1 MTERHVGRQKEMEVK
16 NHSGVCRLWKTQ
28 PKLPGP
34 MEEFQKQRR
43 VERSLSRNTLM
54 ASTLKERSHTWNKS
68 CKDIAKREGDILKL
82 AEMAANDEKQK
93 DEEKHSIN
101 QLLRQ
106 LRKERQEE
114 DHALH
119 HG

>member
-1 MTERHVGRQKEMEVK
+1 
-16 NHSGVCRLWKTQ
+16 
-28 PKLPGP
+28 
-34 MEEFQKQRR
+34 
-43 VERSLSRNTLM
+43 M

-68 CKDIAKREGDILKL
+68 CKDIAEKEGDKLKL
-82 AEMAANDEKQK
+82 AEMAANDEKQE

-114 DHALH
+114 DHARALLEEMQTNLQGSMSTCGARNVVDH
-119 HG
+119 TTSWIRCGK